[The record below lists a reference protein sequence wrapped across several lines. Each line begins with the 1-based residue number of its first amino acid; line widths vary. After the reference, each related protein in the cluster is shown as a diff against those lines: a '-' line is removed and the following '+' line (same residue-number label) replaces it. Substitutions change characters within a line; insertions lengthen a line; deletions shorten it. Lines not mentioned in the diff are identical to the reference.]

1 MAVEMPITS
10 PAMLNSGPPELPG
23 LMAASVWM
31 KSSKGPA
38 PISRPRAEM
47 MPEVTLPPRPKGLP
61 AASTQE
67 PTRARVE
74 EPQGTLA
81 SWRPASIRSR
91 ARSVSSS
98 VPTTRAGCSDPSC
111 RETTTR
117 LALPTTWLLVTT

>member
-1 MAVEMPITS
+1 MAVLMPITS

-61 AASTQE
+61 AASTQ
-67 PTRARVE
+67 
-74 EPQGTLA
+74 
-81 SWRPASIRSR
+81 
-91 ARSVSSS
+91 
-98 VPTTRAGCSDPSC
+98 
-111 RETTTR
+111 
-117 LALPTTWLLVTT
+117 